1 MSEVAAYHI
10 KGLTTA
16 MTSFAVLLRK
26 MRMRRAL
33 AVLWLVSLCAAQK
46 KKWTHETLELRDKTN
61 GKSCSNMTQVL
72 DNWKYAIV
80 HQVKDLLVNDH
91 ASVLPEYVR
100 IKPLSDAVG
109 DLYKQF
115 NTLKENLAKLTN
127 EFDKV
132 EGFVDELQAGKVP
145 RTSMWVPPRRPVV
158 RATAKTPAKAS
169 VRASNTGQWIRRA
182 RARRGPGT

>member
-1 MSEVAAYHI
+1 
-10 KGLTTA
+10 
-16 MTSFAVLLRK
+16 

-33 AVLWLVSLCAAQK
+33 AVLWLVSLCAAQR
-46 KKWTHETLELRDKTN
+46 KKWTQETLELRDKTN

-145 RTSMWVPPRRPVV
+145 RTSMWMPPRRPVM
-158 RATAKTPAKAS
+158 RATTKTPVKAS